1 MQRAQPLEA
10 LAMPRLKWHMLRRL
24 KSDPAFLRS
33 NLHAALHANAACEVD
48 LRLSADGHALCLH
61 DRRLDRETTGHG
73 PVGDATRA
81 QIAQLR
87 QRDADGA
94 PGADAPL
101 FLDELAATVRAL
113 GATLPAQVQ
122 LDVKVPAQDLTDAAV
137 QHIAAIIGAN
147 AGAFVAS
154 ASDWGAV
161 LRLTEALP
169 ALHAGFDPL
178 ALYPRALELD
188 AAGYAALARATLAA
202 APTASVYYLEARLVL
217 AALDQGVNLVD
228 AVTGNGA
235 WVDAWTVDADHPD
248 LRRVLKRLID
258 AGCQQIT
265 SNDPLLLETM
275 LLETM
280 LSEQMTMKLSRAA
293 HEAR

>member
-1 MQRAQPLEA
+1 MQHAQPPEA

-275 LLETM
+275 L
-280 LSEQMTMKLSRAA
+280 SEQMTMKLSRAA